1 MRIIIVGPGRAGMS
15 LAAAAQSAGH
25 EIAGIV
31 GKDRA
36 QAIAAA
42 EPLGALPLTTADELP
57 PADLLIVAT
66 RDAAIAPV
74 ASELAPSAGAIEAA
88 VHVSGLT
95 PVSALARL
103 EQVGLDVGS
112 FHPLQTLPTPEAGA
126 SRLAGAWVAVTADE
140 PLRTRLHQLAV
151 SMGSRPFDLADS
163 AKATYHAA
171 AAAAANFPLVALIM
185 ASDLFAAAG
194 VPFAAARPLVEAVV
208 ANAFDLGPRPA
219 LTGPV
224 ARGDLATVRGQLD
237 AVARTAPEWVGTYS
251 SLVLHVA
258 RVAGRGTDFEQLLAN
273 WEAPRGTSP

>member
-31 GKDRA
+31 GKERA
-36 QAIAAA
+36 QAITAA
-42 EPLGALPLTTADELP
+42 EPLGAASFTTADELP
-57 PADLLIVAT
+57 PAELLIIAT

-74 ASELAPSAGAIEAA
+74 AGELAPSAGAVEAA

-126 SRLAGAWVAVTADE
+126 SRLGGAWVAVTADE
-140 PLRTRLHQLAV
+140 PLRSRLHELAM
-151 SMGSRPFDLADS
+151 SMGSRPFDLSES

-224 ARGDLATVRGQLD
+224 ARGDVATVRGQLD
-237 AVARTAPEWVGTYS
+237 AVARTAPEWVGTFS
-251 SLVLHVA
+251 SFVLDVA
-258 RVAGRGTDFEQLLAN
+258 RLAGRGTDFEKLLAD
-273 WEAPRGTSP
+273 WEAPRGSAP